1 MISLEESLVDSEEDA
16 SLEAELAA
24 EELAAAEA
32 ELLEELLEAAPE
44 HPERIRPADITA
56 ARIFADSLFTII
68 TILC

>member
-1 MISLEESLVDSEEDA
+1 MISLEESLVNSEEDA

-32 ELLEELLEAAPE
+32 ELLEAAPE